1 MKWKFLELATY
12 ASFLLHT
19 GRTIIKLKNKSRLE
33 ALFTLS
39 LLLASVFFS
48 LELVHTEN
56 TALSHKFFMQFFVVK
71 SNFSPGQLKQNDNK
85 YILV

>member
-1 MKWKFLELATY
+1 MKCKFLELATY
-12 ASFLLHT
+12 ASFLLNT

-33 ALFTLS
+33 ALFTLN

-48 LELVHTEN
+48 LLLVHTEN

-71 SNFSPGQLKQNDNK
+71 YNM
-85 YILV
+85 LVRVN

>member
-1 MKWKFLELATY
+1 MKCKFLELATY
-12 ASFLLHT
+12 ASFLLNT

-48 LELVHTEN
+48 LALVHPEN
-56 TALSHKFFMQFFVVK
+56 TALSHTFFMQFFVVK
-71 SNFSPGQLKQNDNK
+71 YNM
-85 YILV
+85 LVQVN